1 MVKVSLKPRY
11 VEKEIDKDQYTD
23 INKAV
28 SRRLYDLVR
37 DATALAD
44 QAERERLQG
53 VANDEVEKAVAAY
66 KSANVG
72 DTTTDASD

>member
-66 KSANVG
+66 RSAPTG

>member
-11 VEKEIDKDQYTD
+11 ADKEIDKDQYTD
-23 INKAV
+23 INKSV
-28 SRRLYDLVR
+28 SRKLYELVR
-37 DATALAD
+37 DATALAN

-53 VANDEVEKAVAAY
+53 VANDEVAKAVAAFR
-66 KSANVG
+66 SAPAG